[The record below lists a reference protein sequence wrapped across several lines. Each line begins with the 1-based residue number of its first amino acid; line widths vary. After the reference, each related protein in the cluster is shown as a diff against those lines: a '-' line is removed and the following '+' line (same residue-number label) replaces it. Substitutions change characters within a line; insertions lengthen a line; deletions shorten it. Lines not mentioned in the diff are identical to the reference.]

1 MKKRKL
7 LLIGILIW
15 NLNSVFGQVC
25 GTPHPTNPT
34 VYSQEKINPQARGSS
49 SALCIDVF
57 FHIVRNTNGTNAF
70 NTPNLNA
77 IVNDLNEFYSP
88 HNIIINNVGSG
99 FINNTNF
106 VNIDNDT
113 EATNL
118 GQINNRS
125 DAINY
130 YIVQT
135 LWNVNGGFITGTANS
150 IPSNNLVIR
159 SDRVLTS
166 TSAHELGHCLNLLH
180 THETAR
186 GVEAI
191 NSSNCSSAGDLV
203 CDTPADPRL
212 GTHNVNVNCEYF
224 GGGGFNP
231 LTNNI
236 MSYSRGYCRDEFTN
250 GQGQRM
256 RNAIYSESI
265 LQNITSNSCASI
277 SEVNNV
283 CYPQTKIISLTNVGN
298 ATTIWTYSNNI
309 QIMSSNN
316 TSATIR
322 ALTNNSGTGW
332 VRATLSN
339 GIIFTEEFDIGIPDR
354 NKITIE
360 HTTNTNGDY
369 ILLNNIWSI
378 LFTYH
383 QDNHKFLGAKWD
395 WKFEPLSPISIMT
408 RGDGNLKHISVSGE
422 GGLIVKTRVYNEC
435 GCSLWKDAAFQVKKS
450 STNPGGLFDG
460 ILNKG
465 F

>member
-256 RNAIYSESI
+256 SKPVFYDCLTYEGNKFI
-265 LQNITSNSCASI
+265 NI
-277 SEVNNV
+277 E
-283 CYPQTKIISLTNVGN
+283 
-298 ATTIWTYSNNI
+298 NI
-309 QIMSSNN
+309 M
-316 TSATIR
+316 
-322 ALTNNSGTGW
+322 
-332 VRATLSN
+332 
-339 GIIFTEEFDIGIPDR
+339 
-354 NKITIE
+354 
-360 HTTNTNGDY
+360 
-369 ILLNNIWSI
+369 
-378 LFTYH
+378 
-383 QDNHKFLGAKWD
+383 
-395 WKFEPLSPISIMT
+395 
-408 RGDGNLKHISVSGE
+408 
-422 GGLIVKTRVYNEC
+422 
-435 GCSLWKDAAFQVKKS
+435 
-450 STNPGGLFDG
+450 
-460 ILNKG
+460 
-465 F
+465 